1 MYPRNAASPERI
13 AVGPVVQI
21 SDGAV
26 QTSGVSIKVK
36 PQGASAS
43 AGGGTIS
50 YEEGIV
56 GYVPTQSETNHTSFQ
71 VLAYKTGCIPAAVTV
86 VTSAANVAGKVVP
99 ADDSITASVF
109 DETTAFPTKSADAE
123 TRILDRIEF
132 TRGHHTVSGST
143 FYVDGVGGNDTTGN
157 GRRSAPWKTIS
168 KALTAVTSN
177 MHDEIVLLPNSGGG
191 PTTITETAAISVTKN
206 YVQIRGPGRDVVV
219 TRSNNGDIFDVQA
232 NGVELSGFRISTF
245 GGATSNAVVVSGG
258 KDFARLHRLWIE
270 NAHQDAIYF
279 NVANRCEVTGCVII
293 APGRDGVRVSS
304 GAGSGTYN
312 LVLDNVIRDCVGSA
326 VNLQGSDASDC
337 RVQRNV
343 LRDNAVGVTVS
354 SGVTDTVITDNR
366 FVNNGTNVS
375 GSGIRTLIEWNSL
388 GSEARSAVGL
398 ATANLDTQLGDLPT
412 NSELATAL
420 AAADD
425 VVLAAISALNNLSS
439 AGAQAAA
446 VAALT
451 AYAAA
456 RTSDVPS
463 AAANASQVRV
473 ELATEL
479 ARLDASSSSIST
491 STITSLK
498 AMVADGTITFEN
510 LLKLLVA
517 DQVGKVTNAET
528 SAPVVWDTTGTI
540 ARKTATNADEYG
552 NRSGVVV
559 DLG

>member
-1 MYPRNAASPERI
+1 MSIIRQSTARTVL
-13 AVGPVVQI
+13 VGPVLD
-21 SDGAV
+21 SSGAAKTDEV
-26 QTSGVSIKVK
+26 VGSIKVTK
-36 PQGASAS
+36 NGTVGAANGSTTLTHDHAGKYKLAMATGDTDTVGVLEISLNSGTNDMPVARFNVVEEAVFDAYFAASATMPVTL
-43 AGGGTIS
+43 A
-50 YEEGIV
+50 
-56 GYVPTQSETNHTSFQ
+56 PDSE
-71 VLAYKTGCIPAAVTV
+71 A
-86 VTSAANVAGKVVP
+86 
-99 ADDSITASVF
+99 
-109 DETTAFPTKSADAE
+109 
-123 TRILDRIEF
+123 RILDRIEF
-132 TRGHHTVSGST
+132 TRGHHTVTGST

-375 GSGIRTLIEWNSL
+375 DSGTRTLIEWNSL

-398 ATANLDTQLGDLPT
+398 ASANLDTQLGDLPT
-412 NSELATAL
+412 NSELSTAL

-425 VVLAAISALNNLSS
+425 AVLAAIGDLPGTAEIVTAIKAFEVETGVSFLVALRRMLSES
-439 AGAQAAA
+439 AGKVA
-446 VAALT
+446 VSESGDTVSFRDVTDTRDQIVAT
-451 AYAAA
+451 TDSRGQ
-456 RTSDVPS
+456 RTS
-463 AAANASQVRV
+463 
-473 ELATEL
+473 
-479 ARLDASSSSIST
+479 
-491 STITSLK
+491 ITYN
-498 AMVADGTITFEN
+498 DG
-510 LLKLLVA
+510 
-517 DQVGKVTNAET
+517 
-528 SAPVVWDTTGTI
+528 
-540 ARKTATNADEYG
+540 
-552 NRSGVVV
+552 
-559 DLG
+559 